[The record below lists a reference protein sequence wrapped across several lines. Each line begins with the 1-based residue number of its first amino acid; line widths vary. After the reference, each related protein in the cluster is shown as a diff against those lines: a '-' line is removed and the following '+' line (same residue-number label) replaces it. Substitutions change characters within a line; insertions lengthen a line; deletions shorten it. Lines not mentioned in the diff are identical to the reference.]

1 MLVIYWRLSANC
13 VIRKLWIKNLT
24 VIMCSF
30 CIRGNICWWILPYVL
45 IKLTWRYWFSFIQFL
60 WLLCCCGV
68 YIAVVS
74 MTLIAEFLEC
84 FFYLWLINTILFIER
99 GEWLFMLMF
108 WISSFFFYLI
118 LVLHFYLSNNLTYWL
133 SLKGSHVV
141 SHFPLVSGNEDFS
154 FSYRRIRVLMEFP
167 LEYNLI
173 HLFWSADII
182 PYNCFMNQYCT
193 LHLLSI
199 LDQTLY
205 FRFLLIISF
214 HYKRLQFL
222 SVFNLVYLSSIGFLC
237 GFPLQ
242 RSNYWFYLSFL

>member
-1 MLVIYWRLSANC
+1 MSLS
-13 VIRKLWIKNLT
+13 LW
-24 VIMCSF
+24 CP
-30 CIRGNICWWILPYVL
+30 W
-45 IKLTWRYWFSFIQFL
+45 L
-60 WLLCCCGV
+60 WLLNFLS
-68 YIAVVS
+68 VS
-74 MTLIAEFLEC
+74 FIC
-84 FFYLWLINTILFIER
+84 DWLIP
-99 GEWLFMLMF
+99 
-108 WISSFFFYLI
+108 SSSLNVESGFLCWCSESRLFFFYLI

-242 RSNYWFYLSFL
+242 RSNYWFDLSFL